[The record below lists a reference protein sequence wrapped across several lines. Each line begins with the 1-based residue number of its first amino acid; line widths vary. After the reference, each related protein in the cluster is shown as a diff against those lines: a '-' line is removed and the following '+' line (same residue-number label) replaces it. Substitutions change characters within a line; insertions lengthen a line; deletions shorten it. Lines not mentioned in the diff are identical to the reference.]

1 MSRHD
6 TCITHKYQ
14 TPVQKTHCV
23 SANDARALTQ
33 IDTNTAGTPN
43 VKKKKKNYC
52 ENSVLVMKITN
63 NRDWCDDGTPA
74 NDDKGPQVVLI

>member
-14 TPVQKTHCV
+14 TPVQMTHCV

-43 VKKKKKNYC
+43 VIKKKNNYC
-52 ENSVLVMKITN
+52 ENSVLVITITVT
-63 NRDWCDDGTPA
+63 GVMMV
-74 NDDKGPQVVLI
+74 PQPMMIRAHR